1 MGVFEGKNMILVWT
15 TLILEP
21 NYTDY
26 EGVNVRYTPNC
37 VLF

>member
-1 MGVFEGKNMILVWT
+1 MNTYSEKELVWT

-26 EGVNVRYTPNC
+26 EGVNVRYAPNC